1 MALKSN
7 YINQQARVSRC
18 ATDMTSGPPSQP
30 VMLHIDVD
38 SSVLDVLYRGRLM
51 ELRDRAE
58 EADLSKS
65 GSVEVLRARLIQH
78 LVLEEIDLSWEG
90 IQSLTHKESGAVL
103 KVFGIKSSGSHK
115 ERRQRLWLHLNF
127 DSRRLSVEHLAGME
141 RDELHELCL
150 RLELPLTGTRTV
162 LMGHVAGVLTSQGRG
177 WGRIKRSLWRSG
189 VPKVSANS
197 PPKESEEVSEE
208 SEEVSEV
215 ELTDSESFG
224 SASPVAV
231 LEDARDSIVKDV
243 DKSNP
248 EVQGALL
255 TIGAR
260 VEELE
265 RMVGSILRGHSGTW
279 GSSEEGLLIRLA
291 ERRGWPLER
300 DEVRARVVTVAT
312 NIAETKGASIGEG
325 VRTRV
330 DAAAVMSRVRERMEY
345 AEKLISKDD

>member
-1 MALKSN
+1 MANSAN
-7 YINQQARVSRC
+7 RFNPRHRVLIC
-18 ATDMTSGPPSQP
+18 ATDMTSALASES
-30 VMLHIDVD
+30 VMLGIEVD
-38 SSVLDVLYRGRLM
+38 RSLLDVLYRGRLM
-51 ELRDRAE
+51 ELRDKAE
-58 EADLSKS
+58 AEGFSKT

-78 LVLEEIDLSWEG
+78 LVLGDMDLSWEG
-90 IQSLTHKESGAVL
+90 IQSLTHKEAGAVL

-127 DSRRLSVEHLAGME
+127 DSRRLSVEHLADME

-189 VPKVSANS
+189 IPDAIEEVPKVEVEEEEEFVEVETVEESFE
-197 PPKESEEVSEE
+197 KES
-208 SEEVSEV
+208 
-215 ELTDSESFG
+215 
-224 SASPVAV
+224 PIAV
-231 LEDARDSIVKDV
+231 LEDARDLIVKDI
-243 DKSNP
+243 DKSES

-265 RMVGSILRGHSGTW
+265 RMVGSILRGHSGNW
-279 GSSEEGLLIRLA
+279 GSTEEGLLLRLA
-291 ERRGWPLER
+291 ERRGWPLDSE
-300 DEVRARVVTVAT
+300 EVRSRVVSVAT
-312 NIAETKGASIGEG
+312 NIAESKGASIGEG

-330 DAAAVMSRVRERMEY
+330 DAAATMSRVRKRMEH
-345 AEKLISKDD
+345 AETLIEDD

>member
-1 MALKSN
+1 M
-7 YINQQARVSRC
+7 
-18 ATDMTSGPPSQP
+18 P
-30 VMLHIDVD
+30 VMLDIEVD
-38 SSVLDVLYRGRLM
+38 RSLLDILYRGRLM

-58 EADLSKS
+58 SEGLSKG

-78 LVLEEIDLSWEG
+78 LVLGEMDLTWEG
-90 IQSLTHKESGAVL
+90 IHSLTHKEAGTVL

-127 DSRRLSVEHLAGME
+127 DSRRLSVENLADME

-189 VPKVSANS
+189 IPDATVDVPKAEVI
-197 PPKESEEVSEE
+197 EEVEE
-208 SEEVSEV
+208 IIKIEA
-215 ELTDSESFG
+215 TNQESFG
-224 SASPVAV
+224 RASPVAV
-231 LEDARDSIVKDV
+231 LEDARDLIVKDA

-248 EVQGALL
+248 AVQGALL
-255 TIGAR
+255 TIASR

-291 ERRGWPLER
+291 GRRGWPLES
-300 DEVRARVVTVAT
+300 DEVCSIVVSVAT
-312 NIAETKGASIGEG
+312 NIAESKGASIGEG
-325 VRTRV
+325 VRSRV
-330 DAAAVMSRVRERMEY
+330 DAAATMSRVRKRMEY
-345 AEKLISKDD
+345 AETLFEGD

>member
-1 MALKSN
+1 MANSAN
-7 YINQQARVSRC
+7 RFNPRHRVLIC
-18 ATDMTSGPPSQP
+18 ATDMTSALASES
-30 VMLHIDVD
+30 VMLDIEVD
-38 SSVLDVLYRGRLM
+38 RSLLDVLYRGRLM
-51 ELRDRAE
+51 ELRDKAE
-58 EADLSKS
+58 AEGFSKT

-78 LVLEEIDLSWEG
+78 LVLGDMDLSWEG
-90 IQSLTHKESGAVL
+90 IQSLTHKEAGAVL

-127 DSRRLSVEHLAGME
+127 DSRRLSVENLANME

-189 VPKVSANS
+189 IPDAIEVPKVEVEEEEEFVEVETVEESFE
-197 PPKESEEVSEE
+197 KES
-208 SEEVSEV
+208 
-215 ELTDSESFG
+215 
-224 SASPVAV
+224 PIAV
-231 LEDARDSIVKDV
+231 LEDARDLIVKDI
-243 DKSNP
+243 DKSES

-265 RMVGSILRGHSGTW
+265 RMVGSILRGHSGNW
-279 GSSEEGLLIRLA
+279 GSTEEGLLLRLA
-291 ERRGWPLER
+291 ERRGWPLDSE
-300 DEVRARVVTVAT
+300 EVRSRVVSVAT
-312 NIAETKGASIGEG
+312 NIAESKGASIGEG

-330 DAAAVMSRVRERMEY
+330 DAAATMSRVRERMEH
-345 AEKLISKDD
+345 AETLIEDD